1 MVCVQIFAA
10 ASIVEY
16 FLQTKSIELSSFSKP
31 HFVKSAEGIS
41 QEEYCSSFGDKPS
54 ISDREML
61 QIISDMNSKE
71 YVEIKT
77 SIAHC
82 SRKFV
87 AGRSIS
93 EL

>member
-1 MVCVQIFAA
+1 
-10 ASIVEY
+10 
-16 FLQTKSIELSSFSKP
+16 
-31 HFVKSAEGIS
+31 
-41 QEEYCSSFGDKPS
+41 
-54 ISDREML
+54 ML